1 MNKKLGIAAFCVG
14 LAAVCWVGLGY
25 IRSNPLAFT
34 MTALIGAFYLMG
46 ALELRRFH
54 QATSTLAGALTAIP
68 AGLSNL
74 ADWLDKVHPTLRNA
88 VRQRI
93 EGERAGLPG
102 PAMTPYLVG
111 LLVLLGMLGTFLGM
125 VVTLDGA
132 VLALESTT
140 DLPTIR
146 AALSAPVKGLG
157 LAFGTSV
164 AGVAASA
171 MLGLVSAVCRRE
183 RLQTLQV
190 LDTRIATDLRAF
202 SLAHLR
208 QETFKTLQSQ
218 SLVIP
223 EVVAQLQA
231 MMAHSERQ
239 SQALHDRLLA
249 SQEAF
254 FRNTTT
260 VYAELASSVDKSLKE
275 SLTTVG
281 RVAGAAIEPVAQATM
296 AGIARETTAL
306 HERIAGTVTMQ
317 LEGLSARHGESV
329 SATEKAWTGALV
341 RHERSSDELI
351 QRLNGSLQN
360 FAETFEQ
367 GSARLLTSVEAT
379 HSTGQAALTQTWRD
393 ALAEHQ
399 HTSEKLA
406 GSLQSSLG
414 ALVQACEQ
422 QPATLMA
429 TVEKAHAAFQADL
442 AASDQQRQA
451 ALAQSLQSM
460 AASLQQSWQQAGE
473 QTIAQQAQICET
485 LERTARDIH
494 AQAEAHARSTIAEI
508 AQLTQTAAEAPRVAA
523 EVIGQLREKLSDS
536 MVQDNQM
543 LDERH
548 RIMETLRTLLDA
560 IQHAATEQ
568 RESIDTLV
576 ASSAALLKQV
586 STQFTEKIGAESDRL
601 TAVAAEVTGSA
612 VEVAS
617 LGEAFGFGVQQFS
630 ESSDAL
636 IAALARI
643 EGSLDKSAAR
653 SDEQLGYYVAQAR
666 EIIDLSISSQKQIV
680 EGLQQL
686 SSRQAALASEAG

>member
-1 MNKKLGIAAFCVG
+1 MNKKLSVAAFCVG
-14 LAAVCWVGLGY
+14 LAAVCWVGFGY
-25 IRSNPLAFT
+25 IRANPLALT

-54 QATSTLAGALTAIP
+54 QATTTLATALTAIP
-68 AGLSNL
+68 ENLPNL
-74 ADWLDKVHPTLRNA
+74 AGWLDKVHPALRNP

-93 EGERAGLPG
+93 EGERVGLPG
-102 PAMTPYLVG
+102 PVMTPYLVG

-164 AGVAASA
+164 A
-171 MLGLVSAVCRRE
+171 
-183 RLQTLQV
+183 
-190 LDTRIATDLRAF
+190 TRIATTLRAF

-208 QETFKTLQSQ
+208 EETFKALQSQ
-218 SLVIP
+218 ARVIP
-223 EVVAQLQA
+223 EVVGQLQA

-239 SQALHDRLLA
+239 SQALNDRLLA

-260 VYAELASSVDKSLKE
+260 VYADLASSVDKSLKE
-275 SLTTVG
+275 SLTAVA
-281 RVAGAAIEPVAQATM
+281 RVAGAAIEPVAQVTM
-296 AGIARETTAL
+296 AGIARETTLL
-306 HERIAGTVTMQ
+306 HERIADTVTVQ
-317 LEGLSARHGESV
+317 LEGLSARHGSSV
-329 SATEKAWTGALV
+329 SAMENVWTTALA
-341 RHERSSDELI
+341 RHERSSDDLT
-351 QRLNGSLQN
+351 QRLHSSLQN

-367 GSARLLTSVEAT
+367 RSARLLTSVEAT
-379 HSTGQAALTQTWRD
+379 QSAGQAALTQTWRD
-393 ALAEHQ
+393 ALAQHQ
-399 HTSEKLA
+399 HTSDKL
-406 GSLQSSLG
+406 SG
-414 ALVQACEQ
+414 ALQKSLASLVLACEQ

-429 TVEKAHAAFQADL
+429 TVEKAHAALQADL

-451 ALAQSLQSM
+451 ALAQSLESM
-460 AASLQQSWQQAGE
+460 AVSLQQNWQQAGA
-473 QTIAQQAQICET
+473 QTLAQQAQICET

-494 AQAEAHARSTIAEI
+494 AQAEAHARNTITEI
-508 AQLTQTAAEAPRVAA
+508 AQLTQTAAEAPRAAA
-523 EVIGQLREKLSDS
+523 EVIGQLRQKLSDS
-536 MVQDNQM
+536 MVRDNA
-543 LDERH
+543 LLEERH
-548 RIMETLRTLLDA
+548 RIMETLRALLDA

-568 RESIDTLV
+568 RGSIDALV
-576 ASSAALLKQV
+576 ASSAALLQQV
-586 STQFTEKIGAESDRL
+586 STQFSEKIEAESDRL

-636 IAALARI
+636 IATLARI

-666 EIIDLSISSQKQIV
+666 EIIDLSILSQKQIV
-680 EGLQQL
+680 EELQQL
-686 SSRQAALASEAG
+686 SGRQAALAGEAS

>member
-1 MNKKLGIAAFCVG
+1 MNKKLGVAAFCVG

-25 IRSNPLAFT
+25 IRSNPLALT

-54 QATSTLAGALTAIP
+54 QATTTLAKALTAIP
-68 AGLSNL
+68 ENLSNL
-74 ADWLDKVHPTLRNA
+74 ADWLDKVPPALRNA

-102 PAMTPYLVG
+102 PVMTPYLVG

-171 MLGLVSAVCRRE
+171 MLGLISAVCRRE

-190 LDTRIATDLRAF
+190 LDTRIATNLHTF

-208 QETFKTLQSQ
+208 KETFKTLQSQ

-239 SQALHDRLLA
+239 SQALNDRLLA

-260 VYAELASSVDKSLKE
+260 VYADLASSVDKSLKE
-275 SLTTVG
+275 SLATVA

-317 LEGLSARHGESV
+317 LEGLSARHGDSV
-329 SATEKAWTGALV
+329 SAVEKVWTSALT
-341 RHERSSDELI
+341 RHEHSSDEMIL
-351 QRLNGSLQN
+351 RLHGSLQN

-367 GSARLLTSVEAT
+367 RSAKLLTSVEAAQ
-379 HSTGQAALTQTWRD
+379 STGQAALTQTWRD
-393 ALAEHQ
+393 ALAQHQ
-399 HTSEKLA
+399 DTSDKLSGA
-406 GSLQSSLG
+406 LQKSLTS
-414 ALVQACEQ
+414 LVQASEQ
-422 QPATLMA
+422 QPAALMA
-429 TVEKAHAAFQADL
+429 TVEKAHVALQADL
-442 AASDQQRQA
+442 AASDQQRQMA
-451 ALAQSLQSM
+451 MAKSLESM

-473 QTIAQQAQICET
+473 
-485 LERTARDIH
+485 
-494 AQAEAHARSTIAEI
+494 
-508 AQLTQTAAEAPRVAA
+508 
-523 EVIGQLREKLSDS
+523 
-536 MVQDNQM
+536 
-543 LDERH
+543 
-548 RIMETLRTLLDA
+548 
-560 IQHAATEQ
+560 
-568 RESIDTLV
+568 
-576 ASSAALLKQV
+576 AS
-586 STQFTEKIGAESDRL
+586 
-601 TAVAAEVTGSA
+601 
-612 VEVAS
+612 
-617 LGEAFGFGVQQFS
+617 
-630 ESSDAL
+630 
-636 IAALARI
+636 
-643 EGSLDKSAAR
+643 
-653 SDEQLGYYVAQAR
+653 
-666 EIIDLSISSQKQIV
+666 
-680 EGLQQL
+680 
-686 SSRQAALASEAG
+686 

>member
-1 MNKKLGIAAFCVG
+1 MNKKLGVAAFCVG
-14 LAAVCWVGLGY
+14 LAAVCWVGFGY
-25 IRSNPLAFT
+25 IRSNPLALT
-34 MTALIGAFYLMG
+34 MTTLIGAFYLMG

-54 QATSTLAGALTAIP
+54 QATSTLATALTAIP
-68 AGLSNL
+68 ENL
-74 ADWLDKVHPTLRNA
+74 PSLATWLDKVHPALRNP

-93 EGERAGLPG
+93 EGERVGLPG
-102 PAMTPYLVG
+102 PVMTPYLVG

-183 RLQTLQV
+183 RLQALQV
-190 LDTRIATDLRAF
+190 LDTRIATTLRAF

-208 QETFKTLQSQ
+208 EETFKTLQSQ
-218 SLVIP
+218 ARVIP
-223 EVVAQLQA
+223 DVLGQLQA

-239 SQALHDRLLA
+239 SQALNDRLIA

-260 VYAELASSVDKSLKE
+260 VYADLASSVDKSLKD
-275 SLTTVG
+275 SLTS
-281 RVAGAAIEPVAQATM
+281 VARIAGTAIEPVAQATM
-296 AGIARETTAL
+296 AGIARETTLL
-306 HERIAGTVTMQ
+306 HERIADTVTMQ
-317 LEGLSARHGESV
+317 LEGLSARHGSSV
-329 SATEKAWTGALV
+329 SAMENVWTTALA
-341 RHERSSDELI
+341 RHERSSDDLT
-351 QRLNGSLQN
+351 QRLHSSLQN

-367 GSARLLTSVEAT
+367 RSARLLTSVEAAQ
-379 HSTGQAALTQTWRD
+379 SAGQAALTQTWRD
-393 ALAEHQ
+393 ALAQHQ
-399 HTSEKLA
+399 HTSDTLSGALQTSLA
-406 GSLQSSLG
+406 S
-414 ALVQACEQ
+414 LVQACEQ

-429 TVEKAHAAFQADL
+429 MVEKSHVALQADL

-451 ALAQSLQSM
+451 ALAQSLESM
-460 AASLQQSWQQAGE
+460 AASLQQNWQQAGA
-473 QTIAQQAQICET
+473 QTLAQQAQICDT

-494 AQAEAHARSTIAEI
+494 AQAEAHARNTITEI
-508 AQLTQTAAEAPRVAA
+508 AQLTQTAAEAPRAAA
-523 EVIGQLREKLSDS
+523 EVIGQLRQKLSDS
-536 MVQDNQM
+536 MVQDNA
-543 LDERH
+543 LLEERH
-548 RIMETLRTLLDA
+548 RIMETLRALLDA

-568 RESIDTLV
+568 RGSIDALV
-576 ASSAALLKQV
+576 ASSAALLQQV
-586 STQFTEKIGAESDRL
+586 STQFAEKIEAESDRL

-612 VEVAS
+612 IEVSS

-630 ESSDAL
+630 ESSEAL
-636 IAALARI
+636 MATLARI

-666 EIIDLSISSQKQIV
+666 EIIDLSILSQKQIV
-680 EGLQQL
+680 EELQQL
-686 SSRQAALASEAG
+686 SGRQAALAAEAS